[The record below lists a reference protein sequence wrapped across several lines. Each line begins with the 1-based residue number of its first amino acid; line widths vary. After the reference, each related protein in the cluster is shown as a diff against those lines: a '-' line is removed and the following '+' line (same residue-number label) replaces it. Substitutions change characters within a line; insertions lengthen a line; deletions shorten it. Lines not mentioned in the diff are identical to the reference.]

1 MSTKH
6 TALRPAKRAGP
17 VNYLITPSLGI
28 FTVSEANATIAGT
41 AATCPRASPSIGID
55 NS

>member
-17 VNYLITPSLGI
+17 FDNLITSGVSI
-28 FTVSEANATIAGT
+28 FMVAEANVCIADT
-41 AATCPRASPSIGID
+41 AATYPRASPSIRI

>member
-17 VNYLITPSLGI
+17 FDNLITSGVSI
-28 FTVSEANATIAGT
+28 FMVAEADVRTADT
-41 AATCPRASPSIGID
+41 AAACPRASPSIGID

>member
-17 VNYLITPSLGI
+17 VNHLITPSLGI
-28 FTVSEANATIAGT
+28 FTVAEANVCIADT
-41 AATCPRASPSIGID
+41 DATCPRASPSTRI
-55 NS
+55 SS